1 MSRWILLL
9 LLAAP
14 QDYKDE
20 LPRLKPTEPADAIK
34 TFALQ
39 PGYRI
44 ELVAAEPL
52 VASPVDL
59 AFDEEGRLWVVEM
72 VDYPFNETE
81 GNPPQGRLV
90 RLEDKDG
97 DGRYDTRRVIAD
109 RMQWPTGLALWD
121 GGAYVT
127 AAPALYYL
135 KEDVRK
141 VVQSGFGTQNV
152 QGLANNIKWGLDNW
166 FHASSGSN

>member
-14 QDYKDE
+14 QDFKDE

-81 GNPPQGRLV
+81 GNPAQGRLV
-90 RLEDKDG
+90 RVAG
-97 DGRYDTRRVIAD
+97 HRSGGRFPTRGV
-109 RMQWPTGLALWD
+109 
-121 GGAYVT
+121 
-127 AAPALYYL
+127 
-135 KEDVRK
+135 
-141 VVQSGFGTQNV
+141 
-152 QGLANNIKWGLDNW
+152 
-166 FHASSGSN
+166 